1 MRTFRHAACCGWMEF
16 ISGTVIMTKEFF
28 TVEQGPISTD
38 EERLK
43 LIAKAIQGVRP
54 RLQKDG
60 GDIELIAV
68 DGLFVRVR
76 LSGACVSCTLAGQT
90 LGGVRRELMA
100 ALNEPVRIVPVPI
113 DR

>member
-1 MRTFRHAACCGWMEF
+1 MTTEF
-16 ISGTVIMTKEFF
+16 
-28 TVEQGPISTD
+28 STD
-38 EERLK
+38 APTTASSDEARLK
-43 LIAKAIQGVRP
+43 LIAETIQSVRP

-113 DR
+113 D